1 MHTDGKRLR
10 RTSHCHIR
18 DLEAWKMLKVDCNM
32 RFQANRLGCL
42 QYCAVAAISVMHQ
55 TPCLADRKTSTP
67 EAG

>member
-1 MHTDGKRLR
+1 MYPDGEQLR

-32 RFQANRLGCL
+32 RFKANMLGCL
-42 QYCAVAAISVMHQ
+42 QCCIMAVISTMHQ
-55 TPCLADRKTSTP
+55 APWLADTKPSTP